1 MISAE
6 RFNKGILDMI
16 ETHSYEFYVVV
27 RDLNIQCT
35 CVTHATGQGD
45 VKCHKCLGTGYKIT
59 IKKIKGAA
67 QDTQL
72 PPTFRSDKFLV
83 ARNYYIPSNEI
94 LKDDDLIVDNGSVF
108 VVFEYQQML
117 GIKGTI
123 PYRKISSTKRK
134 FDAKIFFNN
143 FNKIISRR

>member
-1 MISAE
+1 MINAE
-6 RFNKGILDMI
+6 SFNKGILNMI
-16 ETHSYEFYVVV
+16 EVHSYDFYVVI
-27 RDLNIQCT
+27 RNLDIQCT
-35 CVTHATGQGD
+35 CVTHATKQPD

-59 IKKIKGAA
+59 IKKVRGAA

-72 PPTFRSDKFLV
+72 PSTFRGDKFLV
-83 ARNYYIPSNEI
+83 ARNYYLPNVED
-94 LKDDDLIVDNGSVF
+94 LKEDDLIVDNGFVY

-123 PYRKISSTKRK
+123 PYRKITSTKGK
-134 FDAKIFFNN
+134 FDKKIFFSN